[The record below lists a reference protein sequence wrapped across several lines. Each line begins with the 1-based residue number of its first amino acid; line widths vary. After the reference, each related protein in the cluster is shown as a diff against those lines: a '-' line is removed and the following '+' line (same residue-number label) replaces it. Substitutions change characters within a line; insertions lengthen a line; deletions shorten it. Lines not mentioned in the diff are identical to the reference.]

1 MLGRKKLFR
10 KRDNPPTKPEQETP
24 TLKEIF
30 RDQDELVGLN
40 VSIADSKEALQKG
53 RGAIGRAILGTT
65 EEQPNDGSAIGLLQA
80 GRQGVLQ
87 QIASSAPPQRAIVFD
102 PASAAQ
108 LADQL
113 HSELI
118 RLTTNQ
124 PADRFSAKSLEIQ
137 IQTTLRAYSNSIHRL
152 LTPLT
157 FR

>member
-30 RDQDELVGLN
+30 RDQDELVGLK

-53 RGAIGRAILGTT
+53 RTAIGRAILGTT
-65 EEQPNDGSAIGLLQA
+65 EEQPNDGSAVALLQA

-87 QIASSAPPQRAIVFD
+87 QISSSAPSLWGVVFD

-108 LADQL
+108 L
-113 HSELI
+113 
-118 RLTTNQ
+118 
-124 PADRFSAKSLEIQ
+124 
-137 IQTTLRAYSNSIHRL
+137 
-152 LTPLT
+152 
-157 FR
+157 

>member
-10 KRDNPPTKPEQETP
+10 KRDNSSTKPEQETP

-30 RDQDELVGLN
+30 RDQDQLVGLN
-40 VSIADSKEALQKG
+40 VSIADSKEALQNG

-65 EEQPNDGSAIGLLQA
+65 EERPNDGSAVALLHA

-87 QIASSAPPQRAIVFD
+87 QISSSASAQRGVVFD

-124 PADRFSAKSLEIQ
+124 PADRLSAKSLEIQ

>member
-1 MLGRKKLFR
+1 
-10 KRDNPPTKPEQETP
+10 
-24 TLKEIF
+24 
-30 RDQDELVGLN
+30 LN

-65 EEQPNDGSAIGLLQA
+65 EEQPNDGSAVTLLQA

-87 QIASSAPPQRAIVFD
+87 QISSSAPPQRGMVFD

-118 RLTTNQ
+118 KLTTNA

>member
-10 KRDNPPTKPEQETP
+10 KRDDSSTKPEQETP

-53 RGAIGRAILGTT
+53 RTAIGRAILGTT
-65 EEQPNDGSAIGLLQA
+65 EEQPNDGSAVALLQA

-87 QIASSAPPQRAIVFD
+87 QISSSAPPQRGIVFD
-102 PASAAQ
+102 PVSAAQ